1 MKKFIT
7 AMMAI
12 MITLTAF
19 SQQYEP
25 EMRTLLGHDKKIS
38 HGGYGAITLGYT
50 QLDGKDAFMMGFK
63 GGWIIDHRLTLGF
76 AGTSF
81 VNDISAINSMVYDDV
96 NLAGGYGGLLIE
108 PIISPFSPIHIAFPI
123 IVGAGGVAHVNYSYW
138 NYDTFIEPVVWDSDA
153 FFVVEPGIEIE
164 VNVARFMRAA
174 FGVSY
179 RYTSLINLPDT
190 KKDGLR
196 GLNFGLALKFG
207 KF

>member
-1 MKKFIT
+1 MKNVIT
-7 AMMAI
+7 TAVAL
-12 MITLTAF
+12 MIALATF
-19 SQQYEP
+19 SQQQP
-25 EMRTLLGHDKKIS
+25 EMRTLLGNDKKIS

-63 GGWIIDHRLTLGF
+63 GGWIIDHRLALGF

-81 VNDISAINSMVYDDV
+81 VNDISVSNSLVYEDV

-153 FFVVEPGIEIE
+153 FFVFEPGIEIQI
-164 VNVARFMRAA
+164 NVVRFMRAA
-174 FGVSY
+174 VGASY
-179 RYTSLINLPDT
+179 RYTSLIDLPET

-196 GLNFGLALKFG
+196 GLSFGLSLKFG